1 MNVSINGRLFEWD
14 DAKNKINKI
23 KHGINFKTAVRVF
36 EDPYRI
42 MEYDYE
48 HSFDEDRWKVI
59 GMIDDVLT
67 VIYTDRENS
76 TRIIS
81 AYEANEHDRREYYG
95 HRILLLTGSAATL
108 DGGGES

>member
-1 MNVSINGRLFEWD
+1 MNVSIDERLFEWD
-14 DAKNKINKI
+14 DEKAAINAKR
-23 KHGINFKTAVRVF
+23 HGVTFQTAALIF
-36 EDPYRI
+36 EDEHRVE
-42 MEYDYE
+42 EYDF
-48 HSFDEDRWKVI
+48 HASFDEDRWKVI